1 MKNGDKISIA
11 NGSYKFEYLR
21 NVDTSGSTDELS
33 ESARKS
39 SFEADF
45 FQNQREQADQNKNA
59 QVWIVNLFLGKPGH
73 NHLKRR
79 NLMIQLGLEIPNLH
93 QAKGKHLMKNLV
105 TLTKKQDRIR

>member
-1 MKNGDKISIA
+1 MKLIFFESQRGLA
-11 NGSYKFEYLR
+11 N
-21 NVDTSGSTDELS
+21 
-33 ESARKS
+33 
-39 SFEADF
+39 
-45 FQNQREQADQNKNA
+45 QNKNA
-59 QVWIVNLFLGKPGH
+59 QVWIVNSFPGKPGH